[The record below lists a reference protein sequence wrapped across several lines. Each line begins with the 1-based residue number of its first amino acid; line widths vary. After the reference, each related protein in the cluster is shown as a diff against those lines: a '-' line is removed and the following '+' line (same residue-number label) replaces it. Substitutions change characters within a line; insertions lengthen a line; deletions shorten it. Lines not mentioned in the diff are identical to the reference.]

1 MSIISVSGLDPVGPF
16 GDLPLGDV
24 LYEVIDG
31 EEVEKPFMG
40 AFGYLIAGILSL
52 ELGIH
57 VKHRGL
63 GRVVPEALFR
73 LNPEEKRMRRPD
85 VAYVSYDRW
94 ARDRKVNSAN
104 GWEVVP
110 DLAVEVVSPTD
121 CAVEVIAKAR
131 EYQAAGVAQIWLIYS
146 NVREVH
152 VFGNGLQ
159 IRVIGPTEAIDGGD
173 LLPGFRLPLAELFRD
188 GEDPQVV

>member
-1 MSIISVSGLDPVGPF
+1 MSIISASVLEPVGPF

-24 LYEVIDG
+24 FYEVIDG
-31 EEVEKPFMG
+31 AEVAKPFMG
-40 AFGYLIAGILSL
+40 AFGYLIAGILNL

-57 VKHRGL
+57 VKQHGL

-73 LNPEEKRMRRPD
+73 LNPAEKRMRRPD
-85 VAYVSYDRW
+85 VAFVSHERW
-94 ARDRKVNSAN
+94 ARDRKVTSAN

-121 CAVEVIAKAR
+121 SAVELIAKVR
-131 EYQAAGVAQIWLIYS
+131 EYQAAGVAQVWVIYS

-152 VFGNGLQ
+152 IFGDGLQ

-173 LLPGFRLPLAELFRD
+173 LLPGFRLSLAELFRD
-188 GEDPQVV
+188 GEEPQVV